1 MLQYPDNPDFVPSA
15 YGPPEPLK
23 QGDRK
28 FKRQS
33 RPAVVVDDSNRSF
46 GADKDYNK
54 DKNKDC
60 NKDKYK
66 DCDNKDKRQ
75 SRLAVVVDD
84 SNRPLNT
91 DRLRLEKAKRKVKMS

>member
-33 RPAVVVDDSNRSF
+33 RPAVVVDDSNRSLNT
-46 GADKDYNK
+46 DKECSKYK
-54 DKNKDC
+54 DKDC
-60 NKDKYK
+60 NEDKDKY
-66 DCDNKDKRQ
+66 CDRKFKRQ
-75 SRLAVVVDD
+75 NRPAVVVDD
-84 SNRPLNT
+84 SNRLNN
-91 DRLRLEKAKRKVKMS
+91 

>member
-46 GADKDYNK
+46 GADCNKYKD
-54 DKNKDC
+54 KDC
-60 NKDKYK
+60 NEDKYK